1 MNSCPGLDEDQGKR
15 KMDYARTHPL
25 PLFTPGCGPG
35 RRRPARRQ
43 YRPSR
48 STSTADGVPLAP
60 KALRMSRVW
69 SSIAGERNPMFLL
82 APTAP
87 YEMTSS
93 LGATFDGAASADN
106 HHSEATRSDIGLG

>member
-1 MNSCPGLDEDQGKR
+1 
-15 KMDYARTHPL
+15 
-25 PLFTPGCGPG
+25 
-35 RRRPARRQ
+35 
-43 YRPSR
+43 
-48 STSTADGVPLAP
+48 
-60 KALRMSRVW
+60 MSRVW